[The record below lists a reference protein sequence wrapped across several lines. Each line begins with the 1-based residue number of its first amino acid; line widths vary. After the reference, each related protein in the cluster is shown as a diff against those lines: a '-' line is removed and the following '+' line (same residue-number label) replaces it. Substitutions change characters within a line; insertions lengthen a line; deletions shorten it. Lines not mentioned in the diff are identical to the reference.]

1 MARELLWVEKTVSGV
16 GRVLTYLRKC
26 ANAILKV
33 AKRQIGIYAE
43 HGWLKKNPKYT
54 QAEGRQDMFQAFRR
68 SPAADV
74 VQEALDSGA
83 LGYVVK
89 AKAGSELLAAVDAVL
104 LGTTFIGSTH
114 TQTTISYPALPS

>member
-1 MARELLWVEKTVSGV
+1 
-16 GRVLTYLRKC
+16 
-26 ANAILKV
+26 
-33 AKRQIGIYAE
+33 
-43 HGWLKKNPKYT
+43 
-54 QAEGRQDMFQAFRR
+54 MFQAFRR

-114 TQTTISYPALPS
+114 RQTTISYPALPS